1 MIATIACCL
10 TRGRRPLAWRLLALL
25 QDFGDALS
33 SSPVADMVN
42 RSGAMGLWSHIGG
55 YFIYA
60 QVQDVPGVRWAH
72 FDLGDPVYVTLRTV
86 ICLLDQSLLGVHAK
100 SKCGHCY
107 TAAHRIAP
115 HGTAALPIYD
125 PWLRCVHSC
134 AHQV

>member
-1 MIATIACCL
+1 VITLEYHQWDHPLIMIATIACCL
-10 TRGRRPLAWRLLALL
+10 TRGRCPLAWRLLALL

-100 SKCGHCY
+100 LKMWPLLHSSPPHRTARHCC
-107 TAAHRIAP
+107 
-115 HGTAALPIYD
+115 PIY
-125 PWLRCVHSC
+125 L
-134 AHQV
+134 

>member
-1 MIATIACCL
+1 VITLEYHQWDHPLIMIATIACRL
-10 TRGRRPLAWRLLALL
+10 TRGRFALAWRLLALM

-100 SKCGHCY
+100 LKMWPLLHSSPPHRTARHCCPTY
-107 TAAHRIAP
+107 
-115 HGTAALPIYD
+115 L
-125 PWLRCVHSC
+125 
-134 AHQV
+134 